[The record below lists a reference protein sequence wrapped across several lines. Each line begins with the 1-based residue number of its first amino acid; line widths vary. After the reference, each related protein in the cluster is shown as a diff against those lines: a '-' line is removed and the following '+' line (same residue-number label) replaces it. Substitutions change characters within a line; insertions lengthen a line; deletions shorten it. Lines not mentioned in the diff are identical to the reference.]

1 MDNEANKE
9 LEIILDGTTDIFGA
23 SGLRDLHNCLNIIAA
38 TRVGSVPLYRHFGTD
53 WEWIDRPEPYA
64 MARYRADLME
74 AIDRYEPRVKV
85 LSITFKKDKS
95 AAMGGKLYPAV
106 RFRLREGA
114 EI

>member
-1 MDNEANKE
+1 MANEE
-9 LEIILDGTTDIFGA
+9 LEMILDGPTDIFGA
-23 SGLRDLHNCLNIIAA
+23 TGLRDLRNCLNTIAA

-53 WEWIDRPEPYA
+53 GEWIDRPEPYA

-74 AIDRYEPRVKV
+74 AIDRYEPRVMV
-85 LSITFKKDKS
+85 LSITFKRDKS
-95 AAMGGKLYPAV
+95 AAMDGRLCPVV